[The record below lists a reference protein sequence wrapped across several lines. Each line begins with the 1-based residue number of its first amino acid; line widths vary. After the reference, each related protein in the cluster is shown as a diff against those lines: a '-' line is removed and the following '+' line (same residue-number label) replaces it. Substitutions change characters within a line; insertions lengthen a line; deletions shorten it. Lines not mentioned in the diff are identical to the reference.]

1 MVKLTAAA
9 TASIPRVIIF
19 SLTLVYGLAGLFE
32 RDPWKNEDAIGFGV
46 MWTLHHGG
54 LQDWLVPHLA
64 GQLKNQWLKKLLL
77 KNPLN
82 FAGGKQHIPR
92 GRKKAACAAFFI
104 GTHRVVAIKVLA
116 IETENLKFLKLRN

>member
-1 MVKLTAAA
+1 MALPKPLKRKL
-9 TASIPRVIIF
+9 P
-19 SLTLVYGLAGLFE
+19 L
-32 RDPWKNEDAIGFGV
+32 KK
-46 MWTLHHGG
+46 
-54 LQDWLVPHLA
+54 QK
-64 GQLKNQWLKKLLL
+64 QLKNQWLKKLLL

>member
-46 MWTLHHGG
+46 MWTLHQGG

-64 GQLKNQWLKKLLL
+64 GRDASMGAPLPYWFGALLMDWIGPLVGLANATRIFLQLL
-77 KNPLN
+77 
-82 FAGGKQHIPR
+82 
-92 GRKKAACAAFFI
+92 
-104 GTHRVVAIKVLA
+104 
-116 IETENLKFLKLRN
+116 